1 MASITSFIR
10 LGLLFAILATTGC
23 AATQHSTE
31 VNDPYEDYN
40 RFMYSFNDKVDR
52 AVTKPIA
59 KGYNYVMPDVVSKSV
74 SNFFRNLDDITVIIN
89 DVLQL
94 KINQAIYDTGRFV
107 TNSTI
112 GVLGLFDVATPSGLK
127 KNDEDFGQTLGYWG
141 IDTGAY
147 IVLPLLGPSN
157 VRDTFGLV
165 GDHYTDPLTYVE
177 GPAASNPLYATRII
191 DDRADLLS
199 AEKVLDE
206 AAMDEYNYVR
216 DGYLQRRLNLVH
228 DGNPPEDD
236 FDVFED

>member
-1 MASITSFIR
+1 MVKITSFIR
-10 LGLLFAILATTGC
+10 LGLLFAILAITGC

-31 VNDPYEDYN
+31 VNDPYEGYN

-52 AVTKPIA
+52 AVTKPVA
-59 KGYNYVMPDVVSKSV
+59 KGYNYVMPDIVSKSV

-112 GVLGLFDVATPSGLK
+112 GVFGLFDVATPSGLK
-127 KNDEDFGQTLGYWG
+127 KNNEDFGQTLGYWG

-157 VRDTFGLV
+157 IRDTFGLV
-165 GDHYTDPLTYVE
+165 GDYYTDPLTYVE